1 MSKNILK
8 IDGKIKYPE
17 IEKEEICCG
26 KYSEVYRV
34 SIYTN
39 VREHSK
45 FMKVSSVR
53 FIEKFSAIIVSLT
66 YC

>member
-8 IDGKIKYPE
+8 IYGEIKYPE

-39 VREHSK
+39 IRKHGK

-53 FIEKFSAIIVSLT
+53 FIEKFSAIIVSST